1 MQPSRL
7 DQNVPTP
14 QQFSEPNWQGQ
25 QYHDPNW
32 QGQQYQEPNWQ
43 GQQFQEP
50 NWQGQQ
56 YQDPNLQGQQ
66 FPEPNLQKY
75 GDSNWQHN
83 LLLDQQQQQPQ
94 PLQHIAPP
102 QMDTLHF
109 HMLQRG
115 LDGPNGAA
123 ELLKGM
129 TAEQFVRLKSTDRDG
144 VDPLAFN
151 ESPDGKVVRATRLP
165 DVFTLAAAALD
176 GYVELL
182 KLVNRQCLRYIYPN
196 IGEYLYSLA
205 MLV

>member
-14 QQFSEPNWQGQ
+14 QQYQE
-25 QYHDPNW
+25 PNW

-43 GQQFQEP
+43 GQQ
-50 NWQGQQ
+50 
-56 YQDPNLQGQQ
+56 YQ
-66 FPEPNLQKY
+66 EPNLQKY
-75 GDSNWQHN
+75 GDSNWQHK

-94 PLQHIAPP
+94 PLQQEHRRQQHAAPP
-102 QMDTLHF
+102 RMDALHF

-151 ESPDGKVVRATRLP
+151 ESPDGKVVSATRLP
-165 DVFTLAAAALD
+165 AVFTLAAAALD

-182 KLVNRQCLRYIYPN
+182 KLVNRQCLRYIYRH
-196 IGEYLYSLA
+196 IG
-205 MLV
+205 